1 MSSVALLAVGVIL
14 LIISLGILIAN
25 AIILSKISTSINSL
39 PPVVMFGT
47 RAATVRTYYLTNAIF
62 GGVVGVGLIIFIGM
76 YFVRRR
82 RTPEEVVIEK
92 GIVYTEPTGITAQ
105 GVSVTPYTAFERTLN
120 TSGPPAAVVP
130 RTIPYTVIEY

>member
-14 LIISLGILIAN
+14 LVVSLGILIAN
-25 AIILSKISTSINSL
+25 AVILSRISTSINAL

-62 GGVVGVGLIIFIGM
+62 AGVVGIGLIIFIGM

-92 GIVYTEPTGITAQ
+92 GIVYAEPAEITTQ
-105 GVSVTPYTAFERTLN
+105 RLSTTPYTTFERTLN
-120 TSGPPAAVVP
+120 ESGPPAP
-130 RTIPYTVIEY
+130 RQPYTIPYTVIEY